1 MNFSSGS
8 RGIKQQTV
16 VPKTA
21 LAKSNVKK
29 KQYWSAKWFR
39 LRKFNIINL
48 VYRHY
53 FYPKRQYLTTALT
66 LC

>member
-29 KQYWSAKWFR
+29 KTV
-39 LRKFNIINL
+39 LERKVVSIAQ
-48 VYRHY
+48 V
-53 FYPKRQYLTTALT
+53 
-66 LC
+66 

>member
-29 KQYWSAKWFR
+29 KNSNGAQSGFDCAS
-39 LRKFNIINL
+39 LI
-48 VYRHY
+48 
-53 FYPKRQYLTTALT
+53 
-66 LC
+66 